1 MSEVLRV
8 GVDKGV
14 LTLITKDGA
23 IVRYSILDVSKMTIE

>member
-14 LTLITKDGA
+14 LTLITKDGKIA
-23 IVRYSILDVSKMTIE
+23 RYSILDVAKMTIE